1 MAVLDE
7 VRAEFRTNPGTME
20 RLIVAVFVAGVALV
34 LGRQAHGRLA
44 PLRLQEARLASVA
57 ANVRQFRSSYR
68 APTPQEEKLFATR
81 PDTTTLGIQRDS
93 RLALAQRIATE
104 AEGAGLKDVRVK
116 FAGTDSAFV
125 PPRTILGSPDLPVA
139 NYTISLDCTGSFAD
153 LLMFVSRLPVAVSVS
168 RLRSQRLESA
178 GGSAA
183 GGYSLILAV
192 YEATNGKHPG

>member
-1 MAVLDE
+1 MAVMDD
-7 VRAEFRTNPGTME
+7 VRAGLRENRGATE
-20 RLIVAVFVAGVALV
+20 RLVVAVFVAAVALA
-34 LGRQAHGRLA
+34 LGRQAHARLS
-44 PLRLQEARLASVA
+44 PLRLQEAHLASVA

-68 APTPQEEKLFATR
+68 TPTAQEEKLFATR
-81 PDTTTLGIQRDS
+81 PDTTTLGIGRDS
-93 RLALAQRIATE
+93 RLALVQRIAME
-104 AEGAGLKDVRVK
+104 AEEAGLRDVQVR

-125 PPRTILGSPDLPVA
+125 PPRTLLGSPDLPVA
-139 NYTISLDCTGSFAD
+139 NYAISLDCTGSFAD

-178 GGSAA
+178 GGSVA